1 MFAYYLEG
9 GRGRGTLHAPDA
21 AQDRA
26 ALQAGGKSRSARV
39 SVPEEILPSRAWVR
53 ALSLP
58 FISTPYKI
66 LRHCLKIQNWVFI
79 ILQAVY
85 K

>member
-9 GRGRGTLHAPDA
+9 GRGRGALHAADA

-26 ALQAGGKSRSARV
+26 ALQAGGKGRSERV
-39 SVPEEILPSRAWVR
+39 PVPEEILPSRAWVR

-58 FISTPYKI
+58 SGAHLTKSC
-66 LRHCLKIQNWVFI
+66 HCLKIRTG
-79 ILQAVY
+79 LL
-85 K
+85 